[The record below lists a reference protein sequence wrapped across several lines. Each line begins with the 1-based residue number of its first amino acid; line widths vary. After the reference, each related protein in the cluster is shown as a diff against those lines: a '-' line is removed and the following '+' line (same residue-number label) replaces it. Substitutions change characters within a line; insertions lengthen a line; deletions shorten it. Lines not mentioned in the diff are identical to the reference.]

1 MVLELRCLTGNLLG
15 NDGNARESVRVSV
28 IFCPHLI
35 RSALRDA
42 GELGWYHE
50 AMLSSLWVIFIHGRK
65 AFFIVNRNLRGCDCV
80 ELVKNIDVA
89 EDNIIELRDMGKV
102 FSGTNGP
109 ITALSHIDLQIKRGE
124 IFGIIGMSG
133 AGKSTLVR
141 CINLLEKP
149 TSGQVILNG
158 KDLTVLPAAELR
170 LARQSMGMI
179 FQQFNLLMQRTAL
192 ANVCFPLEIAGI
204 KGAEAKKRAQE
215 LLKIVGLSDR
225 MDSYPSQLSGG
236 QKQRVAIARA
246 LATNPKVL
254 LCDEATSAL
263 DPNTTR
269 GVLELLQD
277 INKRLGITIVIIT
290 HEMSVIEEVCQRVAI
305 ISESEIAELG
315 AVSDIFARPKSD
327 AARTLVFHEG
337 RKREAFDASITKCIR
352 IVFNGGTVFEP
363 ILGDMM
369 LECQSV
375 VNILYA
381 NTRNIEGKVHGQ
393 MIVQLPSDERLAN
406 KMLGY
411 LQNKDVTLEEVEYA

>member
-1 MVLELRCLTGNLLG
+1 M
-15 NDGNARESVRVSV
+15 
-28 IFCPHLI
+28 
-35 RSALRDA
+35 
-42 GELGWYHE
+42 
-50 AMLSSLWVIFIHGRK
+50 
-65 AFFIVNRNLRGCDCV
+65 
-80 ELVKNIDVA
+80 
-89 EDNIIELRDMGKV
+89 EDIIIELQDMSKV
-102 FSGTNGP
+102 FPGKSGP
-109 ITALSHIDLQIKRGE
+109 ITALKNIDLQIKRGE

-149 TSGQVILNG
+149 TGGKVILNG
-158 KDLTVLPAAELR
+158 KNLTALPPAELR
-170 LARQSMGMI
+170 KARQSMGMI

-192 ANVCFPLEIAGI
+192 ENVCFPMEIAGI
-204 KGAEAKKRAQE
+204 KGTQMQERAAE
-215 LLKIVGLSDR
+215 LLDIVGLSDR
-225 MDSYPSQLSGG
+225 KNAYPSQLSGG

-277 INKRLGITIVIIT
+277 INKRLGITVVVIT
-290 HEMSVIEEVCQRVAI
+290 HEMSVIEEICQRVAI
-305 ISESEIAELG
+305 IAESEIAEIG
-315 AVSDIFARPKSD
+315 SVEEIFARPKSE
-327 AARTLVFHEG
+327 AAKTLVFHEG
-337 RKREAFDASITKCIR
+337 RKREAFDSSIQKCLR

-381 NTRNIEGKVHGQ
+381 NTRNIDDKVYGQ
-393 MIVQLPSDERLAN
+393 MIVQLPQDERLAN
-406 KMLGY
+406 KMLRY
-411 LQNKDVTLEEVEYA
+411 LESKNVTLEEVEYA